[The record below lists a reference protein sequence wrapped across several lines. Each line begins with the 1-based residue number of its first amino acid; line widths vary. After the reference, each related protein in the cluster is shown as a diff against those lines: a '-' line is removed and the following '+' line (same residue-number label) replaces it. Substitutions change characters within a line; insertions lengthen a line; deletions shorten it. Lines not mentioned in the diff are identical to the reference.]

1 MKRDY
6 KLFIQ
11 DIIDSINQIQ
21 EYIKNVTEEV
31 FMKNIQLQDAVIRR
45 IEIIGEASKNIPRV
59 VKQANR
65 DIPWIQISNYRNFIT
80 HSYFA
85 TSLQRIWAVAKKET
99 PKLKESLKNIK
110 LV

>member
-21 EYIKNVTEEV
+21 EYLKNVTEET
-31 FMKNIQLQDAVIRR
+31 FMKDIQLQDAVIRR

-59 VKQANR
+59 VKQANK
-65 DIPWIQISNYRNFIT
+65 DIPWIKISNYRDFIT
-80 HSYFA
+80 HSYFT
-85 TSLQRIWAVAKKET
+85 TSMQRIWAVAKKET
-99 PKLKESLKNIK
+99 QKLKESFQRIK